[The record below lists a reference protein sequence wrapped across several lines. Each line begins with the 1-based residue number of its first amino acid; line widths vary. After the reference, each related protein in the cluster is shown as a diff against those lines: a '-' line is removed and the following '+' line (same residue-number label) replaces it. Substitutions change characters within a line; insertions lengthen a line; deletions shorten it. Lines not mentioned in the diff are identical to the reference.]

1 MISRRILNDLEI
13 TITRSMKNR
22 EKISSNNEQFSK
34 NHSRVDGYATYYF
47 SRHEPCSLEFV
58 SKKKRKNRYNPFQ
71 VETDGQRISIFPRRI
86 REGIKYIYPRK
97 EYSRY
102 PPAPSPN
109 LGKLTCTR
117 RIVTA
122 ICILPSHARSVF
134 LRERSQPTHLVTL
147 PLSSRAT
154 SKQTVRER
162 SR

>member
-1 MISRRILNDLEI
+1 
-13 TITRSMKNR
+13 MKNR

-122 ICILPSHARSVF
+122 ICIPPPSPREERLLTRAEPANASRYATIKLTCNEQTNGSREISLI
-134 LRERSQPTHLVTL
+134 LR
-147 PLSSRAT
+147 
-154 SKQTVRER
+154 
-162 SR
+162 

>member
-122 ICILPSHARSVF
+122 ICIPPPLPTRGA
-134 LRERSQPTHLVTL
+134 
-147 PLSSRAT
+147 SSYA
-154 SKQTVRER
+154 S
-162 SR
+162 